1 MLPRVFESPQTTGSV
16 SQRAAELTGL
26 RVGTPVVA
34 GAGDQAGGA
43 VGIGIVQPGA
53 VSATIGTSG
62 VVFAATNSP
71 ALDPKGRVHTFCHA
85 VPGRWH
91 VMGVTQGAGLSM
103 RWFRDQFGSGEGE
116 GDPYDRM
123 TAEAEQI
130 EPGSNGLLWTPYL
143 MGERTPHLDPH
154 GLLITR
160 LNMQPFIVTLCGL
173 LFYRGLARFITKDE
187 TKGFG
192 TVAGM
197 DFLRYVANG
206 NLFGI
211 PMPFVLLILI
221 SIITWVVLHRS
232 VYGRYLFATG
242 RNAEAA
248 RYAGINTK
256 GIVTAAY
263 VISGALTA
271 ISGIIIA
278 FYTNS
283 VSPANHGNA
292 YELYGIAAAVL
303 GGCSLRGG
311 EGSVVGILIGTALLQ
326 VLRNLV
332 NLLGIPSSL
341 DFAVMGAVILIGVMA
356 DQILTERRNRRQVAM
371 MRESTKSEVPATE

>member
-1 MLPRVFESPQTTGSV
+1 MKKELGIFVLLIVLCVIVSIVNPNFLLANNLQNLARQIGAFGIFSIGLGLVIITGGIELSVGSMMALLGVLMSMMLTEYHY
-16 SQRAAELTGL
+16 
-26 RVGTPVVA
+26 
-34 GAGDQAGGA
+34 
-43 VGIGIVQPGA
+43 
-53 VSATIGTSG
+53 G
-62 VVFAATNSP
+62 VVITVIA
-71 ALDPKGRVHTFCHA
+71 CI
-85 VPGRWH
+85 
-91 VMGVTQGAGLSM
+91 GLAMVLSL
-103 RWFRDQFGSGEGE
+103 G
-116 GDPYDRM
+116 
-123 TAEAEQI
+123 
-130 EPGSNGLLWTPYL
+130 
-143 MGERTPHLDPH
+143 H

-173 LFYRGLARFITKDE
+173 LFYRGLARFITNDE

-192 TVAGM
+192 AVGF
-197 DFLRYVANG
+197 DSLRFLANG
-206 NLFGI
+206 NLFGV
-211 PMPFVLLILI
+211 PMPFLLLLII
-221 SIITWVVLHRS
+221 AAIAWVVLHRS
-232 VYGRYLFATG
+232 VYGRYLLATG

-248 RYAGINTK
+248 RYAGIDTNRIITM
-256 GIVTAAY
+256 TY

-271 ISGIIIA
+271 ISGIIFA

-311 EGSVVGILIGTALLQ
+311 EGSIVGVLIGTALLQ

-356 DQILTERRNRRQVAM
+356 DQIFTERRNRRQVAM
-371 MRESTKSEVPATE
+371 MRELSAREAKS

>member
-1 MLPRVFESPQTTGSV
+1 MKKELGIFVLLIVLCVIVSVINPNFLLAINLQNLARQIGAFGIFSIGLGLVIITGGIELSVGSMMALLGVLLSMMLTEWNF
-16 SQRAAELTGL
+16 
-26 RVGTPVVA
+26 PVA
-34 GAGDQAGGA
+34 IA
-43 VGIGIVQPGA
+43 VLACIGIA
-53 VSATIGTSG
+53 M
-62 VVFAATNSP
+62 
-71 ALDPKGRVHTFCHA
+71 ALTLG
-85 VPGRWH
+85 
-91 VMGVTQGAGLSM
+91 
-103 RWFRDQFGSGEGE
+103 
-116 GDPYDRM
+116 
-123 TAEAEQI
+123 
-130 EPGSNGLLWTPYL
+130 
-143 MGERTPHLDPH
+143 H

-173 LFYRGLARFITKDE
+173 LFYRGLARFLTNDE
-187 TKGFG
+187 TKGFW
-192 TVAGM
+192 TVAGL
-197 DFLRYVANG
+197 DFLRYLANG
-206 NLFGI
+206 NLFRI

-221 SIITWVVLHRS
+221 AAIAWVVLHRS

-242 RNAEAA
+242 RNEEAA

-256 GIVTAAY
+256 RIITLAY
-263 VISGALTA
+263 VIAGALTA
-271 ISGIIIA
+271 VSGIIIA

-311 EGSVVGILIGTALLQ
+311 EGSIVGILIGTALLQ

-356 DQILTERRNRRQVAM
+356 DQIFTERRNRRQVVM
-371 MRESTKSEVPATE
+371 MREATSNESASK

>member
-1 MLPRVFESPQTTGSV
+1 MKKELGIFVLLIVLCIIVAAYNPNFLLPVNLQNLARQIGAFGIFSIGLGLVIITGGIELSVGSLMALLGVLLSMMLTEWGFGI
-16 SQRAAELTGL
+16 AAAVL
-26 RVGTPVVA
+26 A
-34 GAGDQAGGA
+34 C
-43 VGIGIVQPGA
+43 VGISMVLTLGH
-53 VSATIGTSG
+53 G
-62 VVFAATNSP
+62 V
-71 ALDPKGRVHTFCHA
+71 
-85 VPGRWH
+85 
-91 VMGVTQGAGLSM
+91 
-103 RWFRDQFGSGEGE
+103 
-116 GDPYDRM
+116 
-123 TAEAEQI
+123 
-130 EPGSNGLLWTPYL
+130 
-143 MGERTPHLDPH
+143 
-154 GLLITR
+154 LITR

-173 LFYRGLARFITKDE
+173 LFYRGLARFITEDE

-192 TVAGM
+192 TVPGLE
-197 DFLRYVANG
+197 FLRFLANG
-206 NLFGI
+206 NLFGMI
-211 PMPFVLLILI
+211 PMPFVVLIII
-221 SIITWVVLHRS
+221 SLITWVVLHRS

-242 RNAEAA
+242 RNPEAA

-256 GIVTAAY
+256 QIITLTY
-263 VISGALTA
+263 VVAGALTA
-271 ISGIIIA
+271 ISAMIFA

-356 DQILTERRNRRQVAM
+356 DQIFTERRIRRQVAS
-371 MRESTKSEVPATE
+371 MRETAAR

>member
-1 MLPRVFESPQTTGSV
+1 MKK
-16 SQRAAELTGL
+16 EL
-26 RVGTPVVA
+26 
-34 GAGDQAGGA
+34 
-43 VGIGIVQPGA
+43 GIFILLIVLCIV
-53 VSATIGTSG
+53 VSAINPNFLLAINLQNLARQIGAFGIFSIGLGLVIITGGIELSVGSMMALLG
-62 VVFAATNSP
+62 VLLSMMLTEYHFAAP
-71 ALDPKGRVHTFCHA
+71 LAVLACIGLAMALSLG
-85 VPGRWH
+85 
-91 VMGVTQGAGLSM
+91 
-103 RWFRDQFGSGEGE
+103 
-116 GDPYDRM
+116 
-123 TAEAEQI
+123 
-130 EPGSNGLLWTPYL
+130 
-143 MGERTPHLDPH
+143 H

-192 TVAGM
+192 SQG
-197 DFLRYVANG
+197 FEWLRVLANG
-206 NLFGI
+206 NVVGI
-211 PMPFVLLILI
+211 PMPFVLLIVIAL
-221 SIITWVVLHRS
+221 ITWVVLHRS

-242 RNAEAA
+242 RNSEAA
-248 RYAGINTK
+248 RYAGIDTNN
-256 GIVTAAY
+256 IVTLTY
-263 VISGALTA
+263 VISGLLTA
-271 ISGIIIA
+271 ISAIIFA

-356 DQILTERRNRRQVAM
+356 DQIFTERRNRRQVAL
-371 MRESTKSEVPATE
+371 MRELSAREAKS

>member
-1 MLPRVFESPQTTGSV
+1 MKKELGIFVLLIVLCIVVSVINPNFLLAINLQNVARQIGAFGIFSIGLGLVIITGGIELSV
-16 SQRAAELTGL
+16 GSMMALL
-26 RVGTPVVA
+26 
-34 GAGDQAGGA
+34 
-43 VGIGIVQPGA
+43 
-53 VSATIGTSG
+53 G
-62 VVFAATNSP
+62 V
-71 ALDPKGRVHTFCHA
+71 L
-85 VPGRWH
+85 
-91 VMGVTQGAGLSM
+91 LSM
-103 RWFRDQFGSGEGE
+103 MLTEYGYGIIV
-116 GDPYDRM
+116 
-123 TAEAEQI
+123 TVLACI
-130 EPGSNGLLWTPYL
+130 GLAMALSL
-143 MGERTPHLDPH
+143 GH

-192 TVAGM
+192 STGFEWLR
-197 DFLRYVANG
+197 FLANG
-206 NLFGI
+206 NLLGI
-211 PMPFVLLILI
+211 PMPFVLLIIIAL
-221 SIITWVVLHRS
+221 ITWVVLHRS

-242 RNAEAA
+242 RNSEAA
-248 RYAGINTK
+248 RYAGIDTNRIITL
-256 GIVTAAY
+256 TY
-263 VISGALTA
+263 VISGLLTA
-271 ISGIIIA
+271 ISAIIFA

-356 DQILTERRNRRQVAM
+356 DQIFTERRNRRQVAL
-371 MRESTKSEVPATE
+371 MRELSAREAKS

>member
-1 MLPRVFESPQTTGSV
+1 MKKELGIFVLLIVLCIIVAIVNPNFLLPINLQNLARQIGAFGIFSI
-16 SQRAAELTGL
+16 GL
-26 RVGTPVVA
+26 
-34 GAGDQAGGA
+34 
-43 VGIGIVQPGA
+43 GIVIITGGIELSVGSMMA
-53 VSATIGTSG
+53 LLG
-62 VVFAATNSP
+62 V
-71 ALDPKGRVHTFCHA
+71 L
-85 VPGRWH
+85 
-91 VMGVTQGAGLSM
+91 LSM
-103 RWFRDQFGSGEGE
+103 MLTEW
-116 GDPYDRM
+116 
-123 TAEAEQI
+123 
-130 EPGSNGLLWTPYL
+130 GLGIVPSILL
-143 MGERTPHLDPH
+143 SILIAMLLGLIH

-192 TVAGM
+192 TVAGL
-197 DFLRYVANG
+197 DFLRFVANG

-221 SIITWVVLHRS
+221 SVITWVVLHRS

-271 ISGIIIA
+271 VSGIIIA

-371 MRESTKSEVPATE
+371 MRESTKREVPATE

>member
-1 MLPRVFESPQTTGSV
+1 MKKELGIFVLLIVLCIIVSVINPNFLLAINLQNLARQIGAFGIFSIGLGLVIMTGGIELSV
-16 SQRAAELTGL
+16 GSLMALL
-26 RVGTPVVA
+26 
-34 GAGDQAGGA
+34 
-43 VGIGIVQPGA
+43 
-53 VSATIGTSG
+53 G
-62 VVFAATNSP
+62 V
-71 ALDPKGRVHTFCHA
+71 L
-85 VPGRWH
+85 
-91 VMGVTQGAGLSM
+91 LSM
-103 RWFRDQFGSGEGE
+103 MLTEWGFGV
-116 GDPYDRM
+116 
-123 TAEAEQI
+123 AVAV
-130 EPGSNGLLWTPYL
+130 LLCLGIAMALTL
-143 MGERTPHLDPH
+143 GH

-173 LFYRGLARFITKDE
+173 LFYRGVARFITRDE

-192 TVAGM
+192 TVEGL
-197 DFLRYVANG
+197 DFLRFLANG
-206 NLFGI
+206 NLFGMI
-211 PMPFVLLILI
+211 PMPVVLLIII
-221 SIITWVVLHRS
+221 SAITWVVLHRS

-242 RNAEAA
+242 RNPEAA
-248 RYAGINTK
+248 RYAGIDTK
-256 GIVTAAY
+256 NIITLTY
-263 VISGALTA
+263 MISGILTA
-271 ISGIIIA
+271 ISGIIFA

-356 DQILTERRNRRQVAM
+356 DQIFTERRIRRQVAL
-371 MRESTKSEVPATE
+371 MRETSAH

>member
-1 MLPRVFESPQTTGSV
+1 MKKIL
-16 SQRAAELTGL
+16 
-26 RVGTPVVA
+26 
-34 GAGDQAGGA
+34 
-43 VGIGIVQPGA
+43 GI
-53 VSATIGTSG
+53 
-62 VVFAATNSP
+62 
-71 ALDPKGRVHTFCHA
+71 L
-85 VPGRWH
+85 
-91 VMGVTQGAGLSM
+91 
-103 RWFRDQFGSGEGE
+103 
-116 GDPYDRM
+116 
-123 TAEAEQI
+123 
-130 EPGSNGLLWTPYL
+130 GLLVFVFVVTAIKEPNFLKAYNLQNTIRWTSL
-143 MGERTPHLDPH
+143 FSLIAIGVAFVIITGGIELSVGSMMALLGVLLAMMLTEWNWGILLAVLGCFAVTMSLSFMH

-160 LNMQPFIVTLCGL
+160 MNMQPFIVTLCGL

-192 TVAGM
+192 TVGGL
-197 DFLRYVANG
+197 DFLRYLANG

-211 PMPFVLLILI
+211 PMPFVLLIII
-221 SIITWVVLHRS
+221 SLITWVLLHWS

-248 RYAGINTK
+248 RYAGINTRR
-256 GIVTAAY
+256 IITLAYVTA
-263 VISGALTA
+263 GALTA
-271 ISGIIIA
+271 ISGIIFA

-311 EGSVVGILIGTALLQ
+311 EGSVIGIVIGTALLQ

-341 DFAVMGAVILIGVMA
+341 DFAVMGTVILLGVMA
-356 DQILTERRNRRQVAM
+356 DQIFAERRNRRQVVL
-371 MRESTKSEVPATE
+371 MRESARADMRPANPIAADHSGGTGE

>member
-1 MLPRVFESPQTTGSV
+1 MKKELGIFVLLIVLCIIVSAYNPNFLLPINLQNLARQIGAFGIFSIGLGLVIITGGIELSVGSLMALLGVLLSMMLTEWGY
-16 SQRAAELTGL
+16 GL
-26 RVGTPVVA
+26 VVA
-34 GAGDQAGGA
+34 VLACM
-43 VGIGIVQPGA
+43 GIAMV
-53 VSATIGTSG
+53 
-62 VVFAATNSP
+62 
-71 ALDPKGRVHTFCHA
+71 
-85 VPGRWH
+85 
-91 VMGVTQGAGLSM
+91 LSL
-103 RWFRDQFGSGEGE
+103 G
-116 GDPYDRM
+116 
-123 TAEAEQI
+123 
-130 EPGSNGLLWTPYL
+130 
-143 MGERTPHLDPH
+143 H

-173 LFYRGLARFITKDE
+173 LFYRGLARFITRDE

-192 TVAGM
+192 SVAGL
-197 DFLRYVANG
+197 DFLRFLANG

-211 PMPFVLLILI
+211 LPMPFVLLIII
-221 SIITWVVLHRS
+221 SLITWVVLHRS

-248 RYAGINTK
+248 RYAGIDTK
-256 GIVTAAY
+256 NIVAVTY
-263 VISGALTA
+263 MISGALTA
-271 ISGIIIA
+271 ISGIIFA

-356 DQILTERRNRRQVAM
+356 DQIFTERRTRRQVTL
-371 MRESTKSEVPATE
+371 MRETSTQ

>member
-1 MLPRVFESPQTTGSV
+1 VLYVPFCGKKDWWLMKKELGIFVLLIVLCIIVSIKNPNFLLAINLQNLARQIGAFGIFSIGLGLVIITGGIELSV
-16 SQRAAELTGL
+16 GSMMALL
-26 RVGTPVVA
+26 
-34 GAGDQAGGA
+34 
-43 VGIGIVQPGA
+43 
-53 VSATIGTSG
+53 G
-62 VVFAATNSP
+62 V
-71 ALDPKGRVHTFCHA
+71 L
-85 VPGRWH
+85 
-91 VMGVTQGAGLSM
+91 LSM
-103 RWFRDQFGSGEGE
+103 MLTEG
-116 GDPYDRM
+116 GYGIA
-123 TAEAEQI
+123 TAILACI
-130 EPGSNGLLWTPYL
+130 GLAMALSL
-143 MGERTPHLDPH
+143 GH

-173 LFYRGLARFITKDE
+173 LFYRGLARFITRDE

-192 TVAGM
+192 SVEGL
-197 DFLRYVANG
+197 DFLRFLANG
-206 NLFGI
+206 NLFGV
-211 PMPFVLLILI
+211 PMPFVLLIII
-221 SIITWVVLHRS
+221 SLLTWVVLHRS

-248 RYAGINTK
+248 RYAGIDTK
-256 GIVTAAY
+256 NIITLTY

-271 ISGIIIA
+271 ISGIILA

-311 EGSVVGILIGTALLQ
+311 EGSVIGILIGTALLQ

-356 DQILTERRNRRQVAM
+356 DQIFTERRNRRQVAL
-371 MRESTKSEVPATE
+371 MRETSAS

>member
-1 MLPRVFESPQTTGSV
+1 MKKELGIFVLLVILCIIVAVINPNFVLAINLQNLARQIGAFGIFSIGLGLVIITGGIELSV
-16 SQRAAELTGL
+16 GSMMALL
-26 RVGTPVVA
+26 
-34 GAGDQAGGA
+34 
-43 VGIGIVQPGA
+43 
-53 VSATIGTSG
+53 G
-62 VVFAATNSP
+62 V
-71 ALDPKGRVHTFCHA
+71 L
-85 VPGRWH
+85 
-91 VMGVTQGAGLSM
+91 LSM
-103 RWFRDQFGSGEGE
+103 MLTEW
-116 GDPYDRM
+116 
-123 TAEAEQI
+123 
-130 EPGSNGLLWTPYL
+130 GLGVIPSVLL
-143 MGERTPHLDPH
+143 SILISMALSLGH

-173 LFYRGLARFITKDE
+173 LFYRGLARFITNDE

-192 TVAGM
+192 TVAGL
-197 DFLRYVANG
+197 DFLRFVANG
-206 NLFGI
+206 NLLGI
-211 PMPFVLLILI
+211 PMPFVILILI
-221 SIITWVVLHRS
+221 SIVTWVLLHRS

-242 RNAEAA
+242 RNDEAA
-248 RYAGINTK
+248 RYAGINTRA
-256 GIVTAAY
+256 IVTAAY
-263 VISGALTA
+263 VVAGALTA

-371 MRESTKSEVPATE
+371 MRESTKGQLPATE

>member
-1 MLPRVFESPQTTGSV
+1 MKKELGIFVLLIVLCVIVSIINPNFLLSINLQNLARQIGAFGIFSIGLGLVIITGGIELSV
-16 SQRAAELTGL
+16 GSMMALL
-26 RVGTPVVA
+26 
-34 GAGDQAGGA
+34 
-43 VGIGIVQPGA
+43 
-53 VSATIGTSG
+53 G
-62 VVFAATNSP
+62 V
-71 ALDPKGRVHTFCHA
+71 L
-85 VPGRWH
+85 
-91 VMGVTQGAGLSM
+91 LSM
-103 RWFRDQFGSGEGE
+103 MLTEWGFGIIPAVLASLAIA
-116 GDPYDRM
+116 M
-123 TAEAEQI
+123 
-130 EPGSNGLLWTPYL
+130 GLTLI
-143 MGERTPHLDPH
+143 H
-154 GLLITR
+154 GLLITQM
-160 LNMQPFIVTLCGL
+160 NIQPFIVTLCGL

-192 TVAGM
+192 TVAGL
-197 DFLRYVANG
+197 DFLRYLANG

-211 PMPFVLLILI
+211 PMPFVLLLLI
-221 SIITWVVLHRS
+221 SAITWIVLHRS

-248 RYAGINTK
+248 HYAGINTNR
-256 GIVTAAY
+256 IITLSY
-263 VISGALTA
+263 VIAGALTA
-271 ISGIIIA
+271 VSGIIFA

-341 DFAVMGAVILIGVMA
+341 DFAVMGAVILIGVIA
-356 DQILTERRNRRQVAM
+356 DQVFTERRNRRQVIM
-371 MRESTKSEVPATE
+371 MRESTGAEATVSK

>member
-1 MLPRVFESPQTTGSV
+1 MKKELGIFVLLIVLCVIVSVVNPNFLLANNLQNLARQIGAFGIFSIGLGLVIITGGIELSVGSMMALLGVLMSMMLTEYHYGVI
-16 SQRAAELTGL
+16 LTIVASIGL
-26 RVGTPVVA
+26 A
-34 GAGDQAGGA
+34 M
-43 VGIGIVQPGA
+43 
-53 VSATIGTSG
+53 
-62 VVFAATNSP
+62 
-71 ALDPKGRVHTFCHA
+71 AL
-85 VPGRWH
+85 
-91 VMGVTQGAGLSM
+91 GL
-103 RWFRDQFGSGEGE
+103 G
-116 GDPYDRM
+116 
-123 TAEAEQI
+123 
-130 EPGSNGLLWTPYL
+130 
-143 MGERTPHLDPH
+143 H

-173 LFYRGLARFITKDE
+173 LFYRGLARFITNDE

-192 TVAGM
+192 AVGF
-197 DFLRYVANG
+197 DSLRFLANG

-211 PMPFVLLILI
+211 PMPFLLLLII
-221 SIITWVVLHRS
+221 AAITWLVLHRS

-242 RNAEAA
+242 RNSEAA
-248 RYAGINTK
+248 RYAGINTN
-256 GIVTAAY
+256 GIITVTY

-271 ISGIIIA
+271 ISGIIFA

-341 DFAVMGAVILIGVMA
+341 DFAVMGAVILLGVMA
-356 DQILTERRNRRQVAM
+356 DQIFTERRNRRQVAL
-371 MRESTKSEVPATE
+371 MRELSAREAKS

>member
-1 MLPRVFESPQTTGSV
+1 MKKELGIFVLLIVLCVIVSIINPNFLAVINLQNLARQIGAFGIFSIGLGLVIITGGIELSV
-16 SQRAAELTGL
+16 GSMMALL
-26 RVGTPVVA
+26 
-34 GAGDQAGGA
+34 
-43 VGIGIVQPGA
+43 
-53 VSATIGTSG
+53 G
-62 VVFAATNSP
+62 V
-71 ALDPKGRVHTFCHA
+71 
-85 VPGRWH
+85 
-91 VMGVTQGAGLSM
+91 MLSM
-103 RWFRDQFGSGEGE
+103 MVTEWGYGAPLAVLAIILIAMALTLG
-116 GDPYDRM
+116 
-123 TAEAEQI
+123 
-130 EPGSNGLLWTPYL
+130 
-143 MGERTPHLDPH
+143 H

-192 TVAGM
+192 TVAGL
-197 DFLRYVANG
+197 DFLRFLANG
-206 NLFGI
+206 NLLGI
-211 PMPFVLLILI
+211 PMPFVLLLI
-221 SIITWVVLHRS
+221 ISLITWVVLHRS

-248 RYAGINTK
+248 RYAGINTNQ
-256 GIVTAAY
+256 IITFTY
-263 VISGALTA
+263 VIAGVLTA
-271 ISGIIIA
+271 ISGIIFA

-356 DQILTERRNRRQVAM
+356 DQIFTERRNRRQVAI
-371 MRESTKSEVPATE
+371 MREASALGETK